1 MTGLSENI
9 AIVSFG
15 ISVFLSLALF
25 HRKEQQNPSRILGF
39 ILTAYSIAFLCR
51 YLVLTESFLCP
62 YLPLFFLPFIFL
74 FGPAVYFYFRASLF
88 GRSVEYS
95 EIRKLL
101 ILPLLAE
108 MIFAGLLFYFPEFR
122 DVKAVVNQKGAVE
135 IFSISFICTGI
146 VHCSYFLRKA
156 HKETERYRSEFE
168 ENYSSDELSSLFW
181 LKIFMV
187 FNVGMIIMY
196 LLLAGLLHLG
206 LSRIPVSPLEG
217 VLNMLLIYLILYYMI
232 FNPKVFAIIEKEEP
246 EAVPAPKT
254 EKKYSKQAVSEE
266 DRKNYISRIR
276 IFMEKEKPYL
286 DDEISLSD
294 LSESIGIPKHHFS
307 MTVNSE
313 LNMNFFQ
320 FISFYR
326 VKEAER
332 LLTNPEYSEYTILRI
347 ALDSGFQSKSAFNKA
362 FKQFTGLTPAEYRQQ
377 KQD

>member
-25 HRKEQQNPSRILGF
+25 HRKEQQIPSRILGF

-88 GRSVEYS
+88 GKSVEYS
-95 EIRKLL
+95 EIRRLL
-101 ILPLLAE
+101 ILPFLAE
-108 MIFAGLLFYFPEFR
+108 ILFTGLLLYLPEFR
-122 DVKAVVNQKGAVE
+122 DIRSVVNQKGAVE

-156 HKETERYRSEFE
+156 HKETEKYRSEFE
-168 ENYSSDELSSLFW
+168 ENYSSDDLSSLFW
-181 LKIFMV
+181 LRIFMI

-232 FNPKVFAIIEKEEP
+232 FNPKVFAIRDKGEP
-246 EAVPAPKT
+246 ETALTQKP

-320 FISFYR
+320 FISLYR

-332 LLTNPEYSEYTILRI
+332 LLTSPEYSEYTILRI

-377 KQD
+377 KQN